1 MQVISFLSATA
12 FFLSSFAGH
21 SMAAPADSASAGSDE
36 TVGIL
41 IAITPYFAYNCPNN
55 CNHKDGSSCKYYSG
69 PSNTSAVISGKCTRL
84 PNQPLIWITEATLEV

>member
-41 IAITPYFAYNCPNN
+41 IAITPCAYIIKVKVFDA
-55 CNHKDGSSCKYYSG
+55 CNDS
-69 PSNTSAVISGKCTRL
+69 
-84 PNQPLIWITEATLEV
+84 